1 MTINLHDLKHKFH
14 PNSDDGNNEDD
25 DQQSEF

>member
-1 MTINLHDLKHKFH
+1 MIINLHDLKHKFN
-14 PNSDDGNNEDD
+14 PNRDDGNNEDD